1 MSGVEE
7 ALEYF
12 RNLAEDLGYDESDSE
27 AFVNDSMARKGFK
40 QISSWA
46 EDDGGK
52 NDKQGTLPFQRGGQR
67 RETRQGPPRGRND
80 RNSGFTQYG
89 S

>member
-1 MSGVEE
+1 MGAVED

-12 RNLAEDLGYDESDSE
+12 RNLAEDLGYDENDSE
-27 AFVNDSMARKGFK
+27 AFVNDSMQRKGFK
-40 QISSWA
+40 QVSSWA
-46 EDDGGK
+46 ENDGGK
-52 NDKQGTLPFQRGGQR
+52 DDRQGTLPFQRSGQK
-67 RETRQGPPRGRND
+67 REQRSVPRGRSD